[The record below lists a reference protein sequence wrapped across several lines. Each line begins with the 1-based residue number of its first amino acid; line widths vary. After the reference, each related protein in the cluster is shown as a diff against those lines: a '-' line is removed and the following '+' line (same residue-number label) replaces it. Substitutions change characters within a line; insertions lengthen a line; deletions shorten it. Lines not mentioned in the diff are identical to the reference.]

1 MLARIGTIALNTYRE
16 ASRARILY
24 GLVGLALATTAYSVV
39 VGAYTLKSAPRV
51 VADLGAATVS
61 IYAIAV
67 AIMLAATS
75 LFRELEQKTIFPILA
90 RPVRRSEYLLGKF
103 LGNML
108 TLGVFIAM
116 DAAVV
121 LGTLA
126 VLGGRSLALVAGI
139 AAAATVGMILF
150 GIRSKRLGVYA
161 PIPWAM
167 ILLVVA
173 ALLATGHPD
182 ERRVVLGSCALTFL
196 EVGIVSAVATL
207 FASFSSPFLTAIMTL
222 GVFVVGRQ
230 ADTLTKLPVKVFG
243 EGVHNLGVLI
253 SKVVP
258 NLHVYVP
265 ARPLLTGEAT
275 DVAFG
280 PYLGMASLQA
290 LGWMVL
296 LLVVSAL
303 IFHRRDFL

>member
-1 MLARIGTIALNTYRE
+1 MLSRIATIALNTYRE

-24 GLVGLALATTAYSVV
+24 GLVGLALATTSYSIV

-75 LFRELEQKTIFPILA
+75 LYRELEQKTIFPILA
-90 RPVRRSEYLLGKF
+90 RPIRRSEYLVGKF
-103 LGNML
+103 FGNVL
-108 TLGVFIAM
+108 TLGVFICI
-116 DAAVV
+116 DATVV
-121 LGTLA
+121 LSTLA
-126 VLGGRSLALVAGI
+126 VLGGRPLWLIVSIATALTAAMI
-139 AAAATVGMILF
+139 AF
-150 GIRSKRLGVYA
+150 GLKAKRIGVYA
-161 PIPWAM
+161 PIPWAL
-167 ILLVVA
+167 ILLVVM

-196 EVGIVSAVATL
+196 EVGIVTAIAT
-207 FASFSSPFLTAIMTL
+207 FFSSFSSPFLTALMTL

-230 ADTLTKLPVKVFG
+230 ADTLAKLPVKVFG
-243 EGVHNLGVLI
+243 QFIHDMGVVI
-253 SKVVP
+253 SKIVP

-265 ARPLLTGEAT
+265 ARPLLTGEAI
-275 DVAFG
+275 DVSFG

-290 LGWMVL
+290 LGWAL
-296 LLVVSAL
+296 LLMVVAAQ

>member
-182 ERRVVLGSCALTFL
+182 ERRGVLGSCALTFL
-196 EVGIVSAVATL
+196 EVGVVSAVATL

>member
-139 AAAATVGMILF
+139 AAAVTVGMILF
-150 GIRSKRLGVYA
+150 GIRAKRLGVYA
-161 PIPWAM
+161 PIPWAL